1 MPHDVVIVS
10 HPLVLGMELMGALD
24 LQHFANQALIDAGKQ
39 PYYRVHLV
47 SLDGGPIRTWSGF
60 EMTATERLTGYEGPI
75 DTLVVV
81 GGLHAHEVAED
92 PALIAEVRRAGQRA
106 GRIVGLCTGAFILA
120 AAGLL
125 EGKRATT
132 HWAFGELL
140 ATRHPET
147 EVDTDPIYIGDGNT
161 WTSAGITATLDLLL
175 ALVSDDLGAESA
187 RGVARYL
194 VMFLHRTGN
203 QAQFSVQLAAQMTA
217 RQPIRELQQFI
228 ADHPDADLTLP
239 RLAERVQMSERHFA
253 RVFTTEVGMTPGRY
267 VEQVRL
273 ETARRR
279 LEEGD
284 QSVEAIALATGFGTA
299 ESMRRAFG
307 LRLGVSPTEY
317 RRTFGPP
324 ARHRLEPLVS

>member
-1 MPHDVVIVS
+1 MPHEVVIVS

-24 LQHFANQALIDAGKQ
+24 LLNFANQALIESGKK
-39 PYYRVHLV
+39 PHYRVHLV

-60 EMTATERLTGYEGPI
+60 EMSATEKFLGYRGTI

-92 PALIAEVRRAGQRA
+92 PALVAEVRRAGLRA
-106 GRIVGLCTGAFILA
+106 DRVVGLCTGAFILA
-120 AAGLL
+120 GAGLL
-125 EGKRATT
+125 DGKRATT

-140 ATRHPET
+140 ADRHPDVI
-147 EVDTDPIYIGDGNT
+147 VDTDPIFIGDGNT
-161 WTSAGITATLDLLL
+161 WTSAGITASLDLLL
-175 ALVSDDLGAESA
+175 ALVSDDLGAEAA
-187 RGVARYL
+187 RAVARYL

-217 RQPIRELQQFI
+217 RQPIRELQQYI
-228 ADHPDADLTLP
+228 ADHPGADLTLP

-253 RVFTTEVGMTPGRY
+253 RVFTTEVGTPPGRY

-284 QSVEAIALATGFGTA
+284 ETVESIAVTTGFGTA
-299 ESMRRAFG
+299 ESMRRAFH

-317 RRTFGPP
+317 RRTFGPS
-324 ARHRLEPLVS
+324 RHRWEPLVS